1 MYCNERGRCVL
12 EKSAGEVCSQNA
24 ECGRYGLC
32 IFETV
37 LSTYGVCMTMLS
49 ASDGTIVYPLYL
61 TDMADT
67 SASTY
72 SYQTDLN
79 YVCRSGYVNATTGQ
93 CAEGVQSKNN
103 VR

>member
-1 MYCNERGRCVL
+1 MKEKDEGDRCSSH
-12 EKSAGEVCSQNA
+12 E

-32 IFETV
+32 IYETT
-37 LSTYGVCMTMLS
+37 LSSYGLCMTMVS

-67 SASTY
+67 GASTY
-72 SYQTDLN
+72 AYQKDFEK
-79 YVCRSGYVNATTGQ
+79 VCRSGYVNATTGQ
-93 CAEGVQSKNN
+93 CAEGVQSKNK